1 VASAERLFAEHGV
14 DGVSLRA
21 INADAEVGPAAVHY
35 HFGSKRGLVDAV
47 VRERATVV
55 LDRVRAHVE
64 RLAARPRPATA
75 RELVEVIAGPYVELL
90 ASQPVGGLR
99 WIKLVAQL
107 ALADADLIG
116 RVAAEIEPA
125 ILEQVARA
133 FPHVDPRVL
142 RVRWALTAQTLIQ
155 MLSQID
161 RWHDEGGRPRAR
173 YWHYVD
179 ELVAF
184 AAGGLN
190 AVQAD
195 TLRGSVRLVPQPS
208 GQ

>member
-1 VASAERLFAEHGV
+1 M
-14 DGVSLRA
+14 
-21 INADAEVGPAAVHY
+21 
-35 HFGSKRGLVDAV
+35 
-47 VRERATVV
+47 

-75 RELVEVIAGPYVELL
+75 RELVEVIAGPYLELL

-99 WIKLVAQL
+99 WIKVVAQL

-116 RVAAEIEPA
+116 RVSAEIEPA
-125 ILEQVARA
+125 LFEQVTRA

-155 MLSQID
+155 MLSQLD
-161 RWHDEGGRPRAR
+161 RWHDEDGRPRAR
-173 YWHYVD
+173 YWRYVD

-195 TLRGSVRLVPQPS
+195 TLRGSVRLVSQPS